1 MANQTTIILLLLVT
15 IFYKGSGDA
24 KSPSPAPSLPFP
36 RLPTPLSPSY
46 PPSPVASVSPS
57 PSPSPDLTHVPQ
69 PSPSPAPPSISVIR
83 GAFWPAYM
91 SWTFPAT
98 AIDTTYFTHVY
109 YGFVLPDPTTYKIN
123 INQRDDELL
132 ANFTTT
138 LQGKEPPAKA
148 LLSIGGGGSN
158 TATFAQMA
166 SSAENRAAFIDSTIA
181 AARKY
186 GLDGLDL
193 DWEFPQSQEEMDN
206 LGVLFEEW
214 SAALAKEAAA
224 TSSRRLLLT
233 ASVYFA
239 AEFILADNRS
249 YPATSIRKNVDW
261 VNALCFDYHGTW
273 DISVTGA
280 HAALY
285 DPKSNVS
292 TSFGLR
298 SWVSAGVP
306 AGKVVMGLP
315 LYGRTWQ
322 LRDPAE
328 HGVGAPAVGVALGG
342 GLMQFKDLMD
352 YNVENNATEL
362 YDGITV
368 STYSYAGT
376 AWIGYDGAKSVKEK
390 INYAQGLHLGGYFF
404 WALGYDKD
412 WMISQQGMKQ
422 EGNHFLNFMIDVSY
436 GHVQGDTL
444 DM

>member
-1 MANQTTIILLLLVT
+1 MANQTIIILLLLIT
-15 IFYKGSGDA
+15 IFYKATGHA

-36 RLPTPLSPSY
+36 CLPTPLSPSY
-46 PPSPVASVSPS
+46 PPSPAASTRRLLACIHVV
-57 PSPSPDLTHVPQ
+57 DLPHDVHRHHLLHPCL
-69 PSPSPAPPSISVIR
+69 
-83 GAFWPAYM
+83 
-91 SWTFPAT
+91 
-98 AIDTTYFTHVY
+98 
-109 YGFVLPDPTTYKIN
+109 YGFVLPDPTTYRIN
-123 INQRDDELL
+123 INQQDDELL

-138 LQGKEPPAKA
+138 LQGKVPPAKA
-148 LLSIGGGGSN
+148 LLSIGGGGN
-158 TATFAQMA
+158 NPAIFAQMA
-166 SSAENRAAFIDSTIA
+166 SSAKNRAAFIDSTIA

-206 LGVLFEEW
+206 LGDLFEEW

-224 TSSRRLLLT
+224 TSSWRLLLT
-233 ASVYFA
+233 AAVYFA

-249 YPATSIRKNVDW
+249 YPSTSIRKNVDW
-261 VNALCFDYHGTW
+261 VNAMCFDYHGTW
-273 DISVTGA
+273 NTSVTGA

-328 HGVGAPAVGVALGG
+328 HGVGAPAVGVGPGG

-352 YNVENNATEL
+352 YNVENNATEV

-368 STYSYAGT
+368 STYSYSGT
-376 AWIGYDGAKSVKEK
+376 AWIGYDGAMSVKEK
-390 INYAQGLHLGGYFF
+390 IYYAQGLHLGGYFF

-412 WMISQQGMKQ
+412 WMISQRGMTT
-422 EGNHFLNFMIDVSY
+422 EGNHFLNFMIDVFY
-436 GHVQGDTL
+436 GHVGETTL
-444 DM
+444 DTEISAHQI

>member
-1 MANQTTIILLLLVT
+1 MLKLSIVGGCPFSCGGDKIFRGRLLSESIHV
-15 IFYKGSGDA
+15 
-24 KSPSPAPSLPFP
+24 
-36 RLPTPLSPSY
+36 
-46 PPSPVASVSPS
+46 V
-57 PSPSPDLTHVPQ
+57 DL
-69 PSPSPAPPSISVIR
+69 
-83 GAFWPAYM
+83 
-91 SWTFPAT
+91 PAT
-98 AIDTTYFTHVY
+98 AIDTTYLTHVY

-123 INQRDDELL
+123 INQQDDELSRTSPPHSKARNHL
-132 ANFTTT
+132 QKPCYPLEVAAIT
-138 LQGKEPPAKA
+138 LPPSRKWPA
-148 LLSIGGGGSN
+148 LLR
-158 TATFAQMA
+158 T
-166 SSAENRAAFIDSTIA
+166 ERPLST
-181 AARKY
+181 RKY

-233 ASVYFA
+233 AAVYFA

-273 DISVTGA
+273 DTSVTGA

-285 DPKSNVS
+285 DPMSNVS
-292 TSFGLR
+292 TSFGLQ

-306 AGKVVMGLP
+306 AGKVVIGLP

-328 HGVGAPAVGVALGG
+328 HGVGAPAVRVGPGG

-352 YNVENNATEL
+352 YNVENNATGV

-368 STYSYAGT
+368 STYSYSGT
-376 AWIGYDGAKSVKEK
+376 AWIGYDGAVSVKEK
-390 INYAQGLHLGGYFF
+390 IYYAQGLHLGG
-404 WALGYDKD
+404 
-412 WMISQQGMKQ
+412 
-422 EGNHFLNFMIDVSY
+422 
-436 GHVQGDTL
+436 
-444 DM
+444 